1 MVNALFSS
9 KKDGMKH
16 FNRGECIEFG
26 WKAIID
32 IFEHESGRVRD
43 GHTRMIAKLC
53 EAHIIQDSCIKLN
66 VSPAKIMQVN

>member
-1 MVNALFSS
+1 MVNALHSS
-9 KKDGMKH
+9 RADGKKRFILDGDT
-16 FNRGECIEFG
+16 FG